1 MPIKRSTHSNDLR
14 TKLRATIEAN
24 RISRL
29 NFRDAETTLKE
40 MESDI
45 KHTKGGRKLFLET
58 VVSVLN
64 AKIEEQHDIAANQSL
79 GGCFEGDGSISGGS
93 CAGSD

>member
-1 MPIKRSTHSNDLR
+1 MPIKRSAHTNDLK

-29 NFRDAETTLKE
+29 NFRDAKSTLKE
-40 MESDI
+40 MESDL
-45 KHTKGGRKLFLET
+45 KHAKGGRKLFLET

-64 AKIEEQHDIAANQSL
+64 AKIEEQQDIAANQSL
-79 GGCFEGDGSISGGS
+79 GGCFEGDSSLS
-93 CAGSD
+93 AGSVSGSD

>member
-1 MPIKRSTHSNDLR
+1 MPAKVSNRSGDLK

-29 NFRDAETTLKE
+29 NFRDAESTLKQL
-40 MESDI
+40 ESDL
-45 KHTKGGRKLFLET
+45 KHAKAGRKLFLET

-64 AKIEEQHDIAANQSL
+64 SKIEEQQDIAANQSL
-79 GGCFEGDGSISGGS
+79 GGCFEGDSAMSGGS